1 MSLLWYGPVAQRARD
16 LDRAPLSAADLA
28 LIKAVKLSDEAAVRG
43 AVLGGAN
50 IHAHDPDY
58 GYLTP
63 LTAAAWRGDRQMMA
77 VLKELGAN
85 KPLPPSKCK
94 AKSKT
99 KSWAAAAA
107 VTSPPPTAAN
117 VDANADAVGGD
128 ASTDGSG
135 GSTSALSVR
144 VHATQ
149 VGRSHRIYS
158 YDADVP
164 PSVIYA

>member
-1 MSLLWYGPVAQRARD
+1 
-16 LDRAPLSAADLA
+16 
-28 LIKAVKLSDEAAVRG
+28 
-43 AVLGGAN
+43 
-50 IHAHDPDY
+50 
-58 GYLTP
+58 
-63 LTAAAWRGDRQMMA
+63 MMA

-128 ASTDGSG
+128 ARWVKNNARAFVPLTLPPPHRPPPPLTTITAITNNTNIDMWPRHCPPSSTDGSG